1 MLVIDNLK
9 AGYSGVLALH
19 GVSLQVNESEIVSIV
34 GSNGAGK
41 STLLRTISGIVP
53 AMAGTIT
60 FQGERIDNLP
70 PHEIVQRGIGQVP
83 EGRHLFGKQTVLE
96 NLRLGAYT
104 LNDKRRIEEHLER
117 VYALFPILKERSSQR
132 AETLSGG
139 QQQMLAL
146 GRGLMTGPRLLMI
159 DECSLGVMPLLVEEI
174 FRVIRQINEHGT
186 TVLLVEQK
194 VQEALALAHRAYVL
208 QTGRIVLQGTGQEL
222 LCSELVQRAYLGM

>member
-19 GVSLQVNESEIVSIV
+19 GVSLQVKEGEIVSIV

-41 STLLRTISGIVP
+41 STLLRTISGIVR
-53 AMAGTIT
+53 AMEGTIT

-70 PHEIVQRGIGQVP
+70 SHEIVRWGIGQVP
-83 EGRHLFGKQTVLE
+83 EGRHLFSKQTVLE

-104 LNDKRRIEEHLER
+104 LRDRRQISENLDR
-117 VYALFPILKERSSQR
+117 VYTLFPILKERSSQR

-174 FRVIRQINEHGT
+174 FAVIKQINEHGT

>member
-1 MLVIDNLK
+1 MLVIENLK

-19 GVSLQVNESEIVSIV
+19 DVSLEVRQNEIVSIV

-41 STLLRTISGIVP
+41 STLLRTISGLVQ
-53 AMAGTIT
+53 AMAGSIT
-60 FQGERIDNLP
+60 FEGARIDNLP
-70 PHEIVQRGIGQVP
+70 CHEIVRRGIVQVP
-83 EGRHLFGKQTVLE
+83 EGRHLFGKQTTLE
-96 NLRLGAYT
+96 NLRLGAYMIH
-104 LNDKRRIEEHLER
+104 DER
-117 VYALFPILKERSSQR
+117 VIQQNLAKVYEVFPLLKERAGQR

-146 GRGLMTGPRLLMI
+146 GRGLMSQPKLLMI
-159 DECSLGVMPLLVEEI
+159 DECSLGVMPVLVDEI
-174 FRVIRQINEHGT
+174 FRVIKQINHAGV

-208 QTGRIVLQGTGQEL
+208 QTGKVVLSGTGNEL